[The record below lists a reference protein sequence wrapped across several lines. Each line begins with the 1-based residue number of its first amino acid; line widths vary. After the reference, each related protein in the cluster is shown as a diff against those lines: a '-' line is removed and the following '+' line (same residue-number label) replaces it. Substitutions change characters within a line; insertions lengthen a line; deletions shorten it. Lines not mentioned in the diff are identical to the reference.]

1 MQKKNIRKAVITDIC
16 LAVIIMMVYFAAF
29 IGVKLL
35 SDKPALKGNTA
46 ENLVG
51 LQIAIDEQSNVEK
64 YIEILEEYE
73 ISATFFFDTSS
84 DAMQDLSQQGHSV
97 GFLHERDTLPVMS
110 IDGGSKMISTS
121 IDLDQLIKSKGWEE
135 LLDAKVAAGMLMFIT
150 ADNNFSEFEKIVQ
163 IVLNKG
169 YTIVKM
175 EEMFTKEH

>member
-1 MQKKNIRKAVITDIC
+1 MQKKNIRRAVITDIC

-35 SDKPALKGNTA
+35 SDKPALRGSTA
-46 ENLVG
+46 ENQVG
-51 LQIAIDEQSNVEK
+51 LQIAIDVQSDVEK
-64 YIEILEEYE
+64 YIKILEKYE
-73 ISATFFFDTSS
+73 ISATFFFDTNSEV
-84 DAMQDLSQQGHSV
+84 MQELSQQGHSV
-97 GFLHERDTLPVMS
+97 GFLHERDALPVMS
-110 IDGGSKMISTS
+110 YDGGSKMISTS
-121 IDLDQLIKSKGWEE
+121 IDLDHLINSSGWEK
-135 LLDAKVAAGMLMFIT
+135 LLEAKVAAGMLMFIT